1 MNIKELIRWFREY
14 IYYYNLFIPEE
25 NDDDDDDDGE
35 NNTRKDPRTILKHQ
49 LYATRLYIPLL
60 IMTVYIVT
68 FIVVIIPP
76 TQQISISNI
85 TPLLFNQLYRD
96 HAETLSCSCSS
107 INIPYKS
114 FVTNTISFHPVCSS
128 VFISKEW
135 IEALYSPYVSAFL
148 VMDFRKTA
156 ASQFEFLAAF
166 CLICQE
172 KVSQLLADLDNTQ
185 LVSFQLLQ
193 EEEVHSRI
201 TNDIEVIKVNAPV
214 EDTTTLRLLQIT
226 TQQNSI
232 ISALQTSIFVEVNT
246 EVEKSISFYTDST
259 YYWSD
264 NATDYGQIYMLT
276 CDTKNAIT
284 PAGFYLYTPF
294 DSAIKHQY
302 WPIHRPDFEPIPSA
316 IVDGFFGGCNVI
328 DAVLA
333 STLDCLYN
341 VTCLDTFVDYFPNLN
356 QINLTWSNGLSSLK
370 RRDVPVEKLLSE
382 LFVEQ
387 WSTSINYLQYFAEC
401 APTACTYTEINH
413 INISYTIT
421 LLLGFYGGLTIL
433 LRLLAPLLIN
443 IFSKLK
449 SCSPNVICSLSNAL
463 QL

>member
-1 MNIKELIRWFREY
+1 MNIKEVIRWFREY

-25 NDDDDDDDGE
+25 NDYDDDDDGE

-49 LYATRLYIPLL
+49 LYATRLYVPLL

-128 VFISKEW
+128 VFVSKEW
-135 IEALYSPYVSAFL
+135 IEALYSPLASAFL

-156 ASQFEFLAAF
+156 GSQ
-166 CLICQE
+166 
-172 KVSQLLADLDNTQ
+172 VTDLDNKQ
-185 LVSFQLLQ
+185 LISFQLLQ

-201 TNDIEVIKVNAPV
+201 MNDIEVIKASAPV

-232 ISALQTSIFVEVNT
+232 ISAIQTNIFVKVNT
-246 EVEKSISFYTDST
+246 EIEKSISFYTDYT
-259 YYWSD
+259 YYWD
-264 NATDYGQIYMLT
+264 NNATYFGQLSTSNCYL
-276 CDTKNAIT
+276 KSPIT

-294 DSAIKHQY
+294 DSATKHQY
-302 WPIHRPDFEPIPSA
+302 WPINRPSFEPIPSA
-316 IVDGFFGGCNVI
+316 TVDGFFGGCNVI
-328 DAVLA
+328 DAILA
-333 STLDCLYN
+333 STFDCLYN
-341 VTCLDTFVDYFPNLN
+341 VTCLCNFVDYFPNLN
-356 QINLTWSNGLSSLK
+356 QTNFTCSNGLSTLN
-370 RRDVPVEKLLSE
+370 RRDISVEKLLSE

-387 WSTSINYLQYFAEC
+387 WSTSINYSQYFAEC

-433 LRLLAPLLIN
+433 LRLLVPLLIN

-463 QL
+463 QLETNSILYVLIFYL